1 MQKYNTEEKKFAI
14 WMILMNVTAPPKK
27 SFSISTQ
34 YLPRHFANLER
45 NFGNR
50 ENEIQQ

>member
-1 MQKYNTEEKKFAI
+1 
-14 WMILMNVTAPPKK
+14 MILMNVTAPPKK

-50 ENEIQQ
+50 ENEIQE